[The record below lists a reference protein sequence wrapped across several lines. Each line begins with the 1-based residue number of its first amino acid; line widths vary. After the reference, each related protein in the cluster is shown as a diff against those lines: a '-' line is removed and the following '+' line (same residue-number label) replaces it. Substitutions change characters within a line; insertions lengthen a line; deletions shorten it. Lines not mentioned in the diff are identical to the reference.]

1 MRLVWL
7 AGFALAA
14 CGQPRP
20 TSEPVVVPA
29 ITPRLQP
36 PPPLVDLD
44 APDAPYRVAIALQL
58 QPGWAQFLDDCR
70 LRLPGTHPLN
80 AMALAATAEIGIDA
94 GGRVV
99 DVHVESSGNLDYDR
113 AVRQVI
119 EDAAPLPRPPRTL
132 WADDDLVHVR
142 WLFAR
147 DRRQAG
153 PATARVVPRDLPV
166 REVVGRLT
174 AAGDLTRAAQRI
186 RRAPP
191 ASDRDAATHTLMT
204 HVLREALA
212 STDGTV
218 RRAAVSAAAR
228 AGVRELAPAIRDLL
242 TTTSDVEL
250 RIAAF
255 AASADLADRATIP
268 IALDQLRTD
277 LIGDRRLALAEVH
290 ALVALGGRAD
300 AATVLLD
307 HVDHAATPN
316 PTALLALADVPVPEL
331 GKRLVSWQAAGDAR
345 VRAAA
350 CSALSAA
357 PGNDAPA
364 AVIRGLRD
372 RDATVRASCVD
383 AIARRALDARAAVA
397 RIRELTRDRDALV
410 RARAILALGAVD
422 PDRLIGVSRGRRA
435 DPSSASSAERTG
447 GRAAGAAGELETDGS
462 VRAADRA
469 GELETDRAAEVR
481 AADRAGEL
489 EIDRSADVRS
499 AYAQALARAAAV
511 TGGESALDAE
521 TRIRVLL
528 DDRDADVRAAAWRA
542 WLTVP
547 PGPSTHGDRA
557 RLALR
562 ASTDPAPQVRTA
574 SLVALDD
581 DAALT
586 RLATTDDDPET
597 RTAALVA
604 LAGRS
609 GRAATAD
616 LLLQRLA
623 DATPGSAERVRT
635 ALAWLLAR

>member
-7 AGFALAA
+7 AGFALVA
-14 CGQPRP
+14 CGQPPR
-20 TSEPVVVPA
+20 TSEPVAVPA
-29 ITPRLQP
+29 ITPRLP
-36 PPPLVDLD
+36 PPPSIVDLD
-44 APDAPYRVAIALQL
+44 APDAAYRVALALQL

-70 LRLPGTHPLN
+70 LRLPVAHPLN
-80 AMALAATAEIGIDA
+80 AMALSATAEIGIDA

-99 DVHVESSGNLDYDR
+99 DVHVESSGNADYDR

-119 EDAAPLPRPPRTL
+119 DDAAPLPRPPRAL

-153 PATARVVPRDLPV
+153 PATAGVVPHDLPV
-166 REVVGRLT
+166 RDVVARLA
-174 AAGDLTRAAQRI
+174 AAGDLARAAQRL
-186 RRAPP
+186 RRASPGR
-191 ASDRDAATHTLMT
+191 DRDAAAHTLMT
-204 HVLREALA
+204 QALREALA

-242 TTTSDVEL
+242 TTTSDIEL
-250 RIAAF
+250 RIAALD
-255 AASADLADRATIP
+255 ANARLADRATIP
-268 IALDQLRTD
+268 IALEQLRTD
-277 LIGDRRLALAEVH
+277 LVGDRRLALAEVH
-290 ALVALGGRAD
+290 ALVALGARAD

-316 PTALLALADVPVPEL
+316 PTALLALAEVPVPEL
-331 GKRLVSWQAAGDAR
+331 GKRLVRWQGTGDAR
-345 VRAAA
+345 VRAAT

-357 PGNDAPA
+357 PGSDAAA

-372 RDATVRASCVD
+372 RDATARASCID
-383 AIARRALDARAAVA
+383 AIARRAVDARPALA
-397 RIRELTRDRDALV
+397 RLRELTRDRDALV
-410 RARAILALGAVD
+410 RARALLALAAIASVDASGTTGA
-422 PDRLIGVSRGRRA
+422 GRA
-435 DPSSASSAERTG
+435 SASSAS
-447 GRAAGAAGELETDGS
+447 GARGAVFALPDLS
-462 VRAADRA
+462 
-469 GELETDRAAEVR
+469 TDRAPEVR
-481 AADRAGEL
+481 AA
-489 EIDRSADVRS
+489 
-499 AYAQALARAAAV
+499 YASALARISAMGTDVAV
-511 TGGESALDAE
+511 ADAE
-521 TRIRVLL
+521 TLIRVLL

-542 WLTVP
+542 WLALP
-547 PGPSTHGDRA
+547 AGASTNGARA
-557 RLALR
+557 SLALR

-586 RLATTDDDPET
+586 RLGTTDDDPET

-604 LAGRS
+604 LASRR